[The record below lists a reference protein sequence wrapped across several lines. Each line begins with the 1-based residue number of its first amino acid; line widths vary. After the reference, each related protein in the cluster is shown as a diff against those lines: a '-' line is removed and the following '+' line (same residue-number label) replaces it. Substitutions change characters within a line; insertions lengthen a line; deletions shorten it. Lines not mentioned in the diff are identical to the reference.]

1 LLLPFGHALSHLEAM
16 LRARN
21 FALVFLALAS
31 PAVAQLQQS
40 LGIFG
45 SWGAFRE
52 KGRCYAIAKPQS
64 GTREREGRAFASIGY
79 WPDRRARG
87 QVYFRLSQ
95 AKRPASALLLRI
107 DDRTFE
113 LSGDGDNAWAPDA
126 RADAE
131 IVAAMRAGLEMSV
144 QTRSPSGAMVRDSYG
159 LRGAATAV
167 DAAAVGCARR

>member
-1 LLLPFGHALSHLEAM
+1 M
-16 LRARN
+16 
-21 FALVFLALAS
+21 
-31 PAVAQLQQS
+31 AQMQQS

-52 KGRCYAIAKPQS
+52 KGRCYAIAKPEG
-64 GTREREGRAFASIGY
+64 GTRDREGRAFASIGY
-79 WPDRRARG
+79 WPDRGARG

-95 AKRPASALLLRI
+95 PKRPASALLLRI

-113 LSGDGDNAWAPDA
+113 LSGGNDNAWAPDP

-131 IVAAMRAGLEMSV
+131 IVAAMRSGLEMTV
-144 QTRSPSGAMVRDSYG
+144 QTRSPTGASVRDSYR